1 MPGRTIIPSDRAWSK
16 VGYCRALRTGDLI
29 EVAGTSASGPGG
41 IIMHV
46 GDLYGQTKYVCDV
59 ILKAVHDL
67 GGGAGDIVR
76 TRVFVTD
83 ISRWEEAGRAHYE
96 AFQDHVP
103 ASAFYQ
109 VSALLHPDLLIEIEA
124 TAIVG
129 SAGPIEVL
137 GAERTPQED
146 AQR

>member
-1 MPGRTIIPSDRAWSK
+1 MAGRTIIPSDRAWSK

-41 IIMHV
+41 TVLHV

-59 ILKAVHDL
+59 ILKAVQEL
-67 GGGAGDIVR
+67 GGDRGDIVR

-96 AFQDHVP
+96 AFKDHVP
-103 ASAFYQ
+103 ASAFYE
-109 VSALLHPDLLIEIEA
+109 VSALLHPELLIEIEA

-137 GAERTPQED
+137 GAEQMPPTD
-146 AQR
+146 AQD

>member
-1 MPGRTIIPSDRAWSK
+1 MTGRTIIPSDRAWSK

-41 IIMHV
+41 TVLHA
-46 GDLYGQTKYVCDV
+46 GDLYAQTSYVCGV
-59 ILKAVHDL
+59 IVRAIEEL
-67 GGGAGDIVR
+67 GGSRSDVVR

-96 AFQDHVP
+96 AFKDHVP
-103 ASAFYQ
+103 ASAFYE
-109 VSALLHPDLLIEIEA
+109 VSALLHPDLMIEIEA

-129 SAGPIEVL
+129 SGTPLTVL
-137 GAERTPQED
+137 GSEQAP
-146 AQR
+146 A